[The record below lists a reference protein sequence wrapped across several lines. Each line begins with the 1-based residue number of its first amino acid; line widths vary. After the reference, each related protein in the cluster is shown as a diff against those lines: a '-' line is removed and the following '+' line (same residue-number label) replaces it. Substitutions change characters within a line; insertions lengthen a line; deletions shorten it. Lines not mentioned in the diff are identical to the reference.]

1 MTNWFRAPHTRTED
15 SDTVGARKDGRVE
28 ERHEVV
34 VEPATTARSH
44 RAEID
49 LAYER
54 GRARERGVRRG
65 SPILAF
71 LVLLL
76 VVAGGALIYLAV
88 QNGSFSSG
96 GAVVD
101 QKLDTA
107 AHAVNAPLKNA
118 AETTG
123 AALQNAGNSLK

>member
-1 MTNWFRAPHTRTED
+1 MRNVFRAQPASIDNANTANAPIEGRADERRT
-15 SDTVGARKDGRVE
+15 VN
-28 ERHEVV
+28 
-34 VEPATTARSH
+34 VEPGTPTRPN

-54 GRARERGVRRG
+54 GRARGRATGRG
-65 SPILAF
+65 SPILTF
-71 LVLLL
+71 LILIM
-76 VVAGGALIYLAV
+76 VVAGGALIYLAART
-88 QNGSFSSG
+88 GSFSSG

-101 QKLDTA
+101 QKLETA

-123 AALQNAGNSLK
+123 AALQKAGQSLK